1 VKETAISVGYCAFDR
16 GCAFFRATY
25 RCRINGLQKIQLPFK
40 VVNEQ
45 GPTSILSS
53 FGLNNVA
60 GSSSDR
66 GYFQLSNWSYSGQSF
81 EAKLPGGT
89 GNGSG
94 GDGASP
100 RIITW
105 AGAGEIA
112 RCAFGAGRF
121 DSNFPTRI
129 CVSFGTIADFFARQ
143 NAAAWNFRSFRR
155 KPSTGWGCGPKRRLP
170 SQPSVMRSSV
180 MSMSEQ
186 DRLSPQDPLYYA
198 PRSLRERTQPAF
210 APVAAAKPERPTQ
223 PASAPSIDSLLEQAV
238 SDSLRQALD
247 PDVMP
252 EPPGFVLELDRRI
265 ALVSVAGRFAAA
277 VGVSALV
284 ALFFVIV
291 VPAWR
296 QSDGG
301 GSFSAAFQSL
311 RTASKQQQSAQ
322 PTLNVKEDESRSVSA
337 ASAVVPTPDES
348 RSALAEFQTILA
360 PAQAPSQPSQPAVT
374 QEQSDS
380 LLQQFVQWQQ
390 KPASTP

>member
-1 VKETAISVGYCAFDR
+1 
-16 GCAFFRATY
+16 
-25 RCRINGLQKIQLPFK
+25 
-40 VVNEQ
+40 
-45 GPTSILSS
+45 
-53 FGLNNVA
+53 
-60 GSSSDR
+60 
-66 GYFQLSNWSYSGQSF
+66 
-81 EAKLPGGT
+81 
-89 GNGSG
+89 
-94 GDGASP
+94 
-100 RIITW
+100 
-105 AGAGEIA
+105 
-112 RCAFGAGRF
+112 
-121 DSNFPTRI
+121 
-129 CVSFGTIADFFARQ
+129 
-143 NAAAWNFRSFRR
+143 
-155 KPSTGWGCGPKRRLP
+155 
-170 SQPSVMRSSV
+170 

-198 PRSLRERTQPAF
+198 PRSLRERTERTLPFPSA
-210 APVAAAKPERPTQ
+210 AAAKPERPTQ

-252 EPPGFVLELDRRI
+252 QPPGFVLELDRRI

-337 ASAVVPTPDES
+337 AAAAVPTPDDS

-360 PAQAPSQPSQPAVT
+360 PAPAPAPSQANQPVMT

-390 KPASTP
+390 KPATNP